1 MSSNEI
7 DTYKKMVFIGNN
19 EALTTSTV
27 IADMFN
33 KRHDNVIAKID
44 KMITEMPVDFS
55 ILNFKESFKINELA
69 NGKKDRYYQLTK
81 DGFMFVAMTMTGK
94 EAAKWKVKFIQAFNW
109 LAENNKLHQSR
120 VDDFSLRDKNSKSN
134 GSFHGKGLQ
143 RRKKEKQDLLIEEK
157 QIMSDH
163 QPSLLEL
170 M

>member
-1 MSSNEI
+1 MSNNEI

-33 KRHDNVIAKID
+33 KQHKNVLAKID
-44 KMITEMPVDFS
+44 GMISDMPDDFAK
-55 ILNFKESFKINELA
+55 LNFKLSFKINELA

-81 DGFMFVAMTMTGK
+81 DGFMFVAMSMTGK

-109 LAENNKLHQSR
+109 LTENNKSHQSR

-134 GSFHGKGLQ
+134 GSLCGKGLQ
-143 RRKKEKQDLLIEEK
+143 RRKTEKRDLLIEEK
-157 QIMSDH
+157 QIMADY